1 MPFMS
6 GQDLRQG
13 QAVTWLVVS
22 VSLWWL
28 GFMACHQRP
37 EIAEI
42 RRKYGWGYRQ
52 LGAQMVLAWSSYQ
65 GGAR

>member
-1 MPFMS
+1 M
-6 GQDLRQG
+6 
-13 QAVTWLVVS
+13 TWLVVS